1 MFSPQALRLA
11 LLVGLSAV
19 LAHVLDKAGFLE
31 QLLHLLRQR
40 VRRPSAVASITATA
54 VGMVIIS
61 PGGAQTS
68 AIMIKPL
75 TGDGLAIAA
84 AASINVW
91 FRVLGRFLV
100 PFMPSLVLI
109 AEMGGQPPWRVFL
122 AVLAF
127 ALIYAA
133 FGYFLLVRQQ
143 HPPKTTAVFQP
154 STKVWPWYWVI
165 APFATVFVIAL
176 LGVSTMLALLPVCYD
191 NHCRPGLCR
200 CLDPIRIVWQGIQ
213 PHLILFVMVIVAF
226 GAMLVETG
234 LVIHLAKVLPLQG
247 GAWVRAMIVVGLPLA
262 LGFLLNNM
270 MGTVAVVLPLLMP
283 FWAGAPLLLQLFCLA
298 AINVSANVGSYL
310 LAPHNIDFHS
320 ARAALPAG
328 IGSLYRSIFIP
339 LLGSLACYL
348 LLLSNFGLSPMN
360 APPLIAITSPVIQ
373 PASSEARKAHRFAT
387 SSGLPWR
394 RNGMLARSRS
404 TTS

>member
-1 MFSPQALRLA
+1 MTQRLWALMVSAALLIGWTCGLGFLNTIRFLLTSMFSPQALRLA

-176 LGVSTMLALLPVCYD
+176 LGVSTMLALLA
-191 NHCRPGLCR
+191 GLVTTIIAVR
-200 CLDPIRIVWQGIQ
+200 FVQGVWIPSRIVWQGIQ

-348 LLLSNFGLSPMN
+348 LLLSNFGL
-360 APPLIAITSPVIQ
+360 
-373 PASSEARKAHRFAT
+373 
-387 SSGLPWR
+387 
-394 RNGMLARSRS
+394 
-404 TTS
+404 

>member
-1 MFSPQALRLA
+1 LTQRLWALMVSAALLIGWTCGPDFLNTIRFLLTSMFSPQALRLA

-176 LGVSTMLALLPVCYD
+176 LGVSTMLALLA
-191 NHCRPGLCR
+191 GLVTTIIAVR
-200 CLDPIRIVWQGIQ
+200 FVQGVWIPSRIVWQGIQ

-348 LLLSNFGLSPMN
+348 LLLSNFGL
-360 APPLIAITSPVIQ
+360 
-373 PASSEARKAHRFAT
+373 
-387 SSGLPWR
+387 
-394 RNGMLARSRS
+394 
-404 TTS
+404 

>member
-1 MFSPQALRLA
+1 MVSAALLIGWTCGLGFLNTIRFLLTSMFSPQALRLA

-176 LGVSTMLALLPVCYD
+176 LGVSTMLALLA
-191 NHCRPGLCR
+191 GLVTTIIAVR
-200 CLDPIRIVWQGIQ
+200 FVQGVWIPSRIVWQGIQ

-348 LLLSNFGLSPMN
+348 LLLSNFGL
-360 APPLIAITSPVIQ
+360 
-373 PASSEARKAHRFAT
+373 
-387 SSGLPWR
+387 
-394 RNGMLARSRS
+394 
-404 TTS
+404 

>member
-1 MFSPQALRLA
+1 
-11 LLVGLSAV
+11 
-19 LAHVLDKAGFLE
+19 
-31 QLLHLLRQR
+31 
-40 VRRPSAVASITATA
+40 
-54 VGMVIIS
+54 
-61 PGGAQTS
+61 
-68 AIMIKPL
+68 
-75 TGDGLAIAA
+75 
-84 AASINVW
+84 
-91 FRVLGRFLV
+91 
-100 PFMPSLVLI
+100 
-109 AEMGGQPPWRVFL
+109 
-122 AVLAF
+122 
-127 ALIYAA
+127 
-133 FGYFLLVRQQ
+133 
-143 HPPKTTAVFQP
+143 
-154 STKVWPWYWVI
+154 VI

-176 LGVSTMLALLPVCYD
+176 LGVSTMLALLA
-191 NHCRPGLCR
+191 GLVTTIIAVR
-200 CLDPIRIVWQGIQ
+200 FVQGVWIPSRIVWQGIQ

-348 LLLSNFGLSPMN
+348 LLLSNFGL
-360 APPLIAITSPVIQ
+360 
-373 PASSEARKAHRFAT
+373 
-387 SSGLPWR
+387 
-394 RNGMLARSRS
+394 
-404 TTS
+404 